1 MLKSFMCKFPRSEVE
16 KKKKKSREKRAKKKK
31 ISSNQ
36 FDFKSDYC

>member
-1 MLKSFMCKFPRSEVE
+1 MCKFPRSEVE
-16 KKKKKSREKRAKKKK
+16 KKKKKKSREKRAKKKK